1 MLDAMETDLDAAASA
16 LDALDTDD
24 LDAAERVVDGLA
36 PADSGG
42 VFAWDG
48 QRIPA

>member
-1 MLDAMETDLDAAASA
+1 LLS
-16 LDALDTDD
+16 
-24 LDAAERVVDGLA
+24 VIDGLE

>member
-1 MLDAMETDLDAAASA
+1 ADHS
-16 LDALDTDD
+16 
-24 LDAAERVVDGLA
+24 AERLLTVLDGLT

-48 QRIPA
+48 QRIPE